1 MARTTGAQKRL
12 APEKS
17 ELLTLYVRRRRRL
30 SPTFERVTLGG
41 PDLAR
46 FTPMGADQ
54 WFRLFLPV
62 AGGTLTRLPNRLD
75 TFAYLRYLA
84 IAKTQRPVLRNYT
97 VAGFRAD
104 GAQGPELD
112 VDFVRHGSA
121 AAGTAGPAAS
131 WAETCAP
138 GDAVAILDEGVLFA
152 PPADLRGPLA
162 FVGDETALPA
172 LAGILASLPAEA
184 TGRAFIEVPDA
195 GDVRTLAAPARVE
208 VAWIVRDDPHA
219 TPGYAVLTAAVEAS
233 EAEAVVPAYA
243 WVAGEQSLVAAM
255 RRHWVRVG
263 VDKRMISFTGYWR
276 ASRPHLPS

>member
-1 MARTTGAQKRL
+1 MARTAAAQKRR

-17 ELLTLYVRRRRRL
+17 ELLTLYVRHRRRL

-46 FTPMGADQ
+46 FVPMGADQ

-62 AGGTLTRLPNRLD
+62 VEGTLTRLPNRLD

-97 VAGFRAD
+97 VAGFRTD

-112 VDFVRHGSA
+112 VDFVRHGSVD
-121 AAGTAGPAAS
+121 AGTAGPAAS

-138 GDAVAILDEGVLFA
+138 GDAVAILDEGTLFA
-152 PPADLRGPLA
+152 LPADLRGPLA
-162 FVGDETALPA
+162 LVGDETALPA
-172 LAGILASLPAEA
+172 LAGILASLPADA
-184 TGRAFIEVPDA
+184 TGWAFVEVPDA
-195 GDVRTLAAPARVE
+195 DDVRDLDAPVGVE
-208 VAWIVRDDPHA
+208 VSWIVRDHPHA
-219 TPGYAVLTAAVEAS
+219 TPGSAVSTAAVGAS
-233 EAEAVVPAYA
+233 EAGAVVPAYA

-276 ASRPHLPS
+276 ASRAR